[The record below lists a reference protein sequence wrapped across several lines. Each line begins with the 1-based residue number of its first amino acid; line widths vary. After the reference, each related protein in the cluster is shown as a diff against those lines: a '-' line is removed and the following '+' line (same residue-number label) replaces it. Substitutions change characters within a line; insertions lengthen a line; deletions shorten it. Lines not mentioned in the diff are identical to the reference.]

1 MNLFIVIL
9 WAVVVMVSFIN
20 LLVELDKYKRSSYG
34 TLFSVLLF
42 VASVIVFVLLLFM
55 YLSR

>member
-9 WAVVVMVSFIN
+9 WAVVVVVSFIN

-34 TLFSVLLF
+34 TLFSVILF
-42 VASVIVFVLLLFM
+42 LAVVIVFVLLLLM
-55 YLSR
+55 YFNR

>member
-9 WAVVVMVSFIN
+9 WAIVVVVSFIN

-34 TLFSVLLF
+34 TLFSVILF
-42 VASVIVFVLLLFM
+42 LAVVIVFLLLLFM
-55 YLSR
+55 YFNR

>member
-9 WAVVVMVSFIN
+9 WGVVVVTSFIN
-20 LLVELDKYKRSSYG
+20 LLVELDKYKRTSYG

-42 VASVIVFVLLLFM
+42 LFSVIVFVLLLFM
-55 YLSR
+55 YFNR

>member
-9 WAVVVMVSFIN
+9 WAVVVVVSFIN

-34 TLFSVLLF
+34 TLFSIILF
-42 VASVIVFVLLLFM
+42 LAVVIVFVLLLFM